1 MQTLAEPAP
10 ITIDSPTSSPTASPT
25 SWADDDPRWETL
37 SFRVVT
43 RDVKSRL
50 DELQRDL
57 AGLAQPGAAPSY
69 RDVIEDALALM
80 RRAQIVLR
88 TPDAT
93 DATSAA

>member
-1 MQTLAEPAP
+1 MQTIAEPVP
-10 ITIDSPTSSPTASPT
+10 TTIDSPT

-43 RDVKSRL
+43 RDVQSRL

-88 TPDAT
+88 TEDAT
-93 DATSAA
+93 EASVA

>member
-1 MQTLAEPAP
+1 MQTIAEPV
-10 ITIDSPTSSPTASPT
+10 PTTVDTPTT
-25 SWADDDPRWETL
+25 WADDDPRWETL

-43 RDVKSRL
+43 RDVQSRL

-57 AGLAQPGAAPSY
+57 PGLAQPGAAPSY

-88 TPDAT
+88 TQDAT
-93 DATSAA
+93 DVTTSVA